1 MDLRPFSLLVS
12 LSASRIF
19 ALVSRRALK
28 IPSYRGCLRSLC
40 DACRCGRLS
49 LSSYKTLVRSYTF
62 LFAIFPTPVLFPHRP
77 GSYRVK
83 TVLAS
88 Y

>member
-1 MDLRPFSLLVS
+1 MDLLPRSLLISLLLASS
-12 LSASRIF
+12 LSS
-19 ALVSRRALK
+19 RALK

-62 LFAIFPTPVLFPHRP
+62 LFALFPTPVLYLSPSFCF
-77 GSYRVK
+77 SQ
-83 TVLAS
+83 S
-88 Y
+88 